1 MRKTLLVLVLIFS
14 LPTYSG
20 EYADQFKLD
29 VLNYL
34 LEQNKTPNKIIKYK
48 DPNGNAA
55 KAVLNPKLNTV
66 KIVAEKLESGVSSDE
81 LLAQH
86 KAILK
91 NYVDA
96 FNKYPG
102 EYDLEYLDSLDQA
115 VQNNLR
121 GYINIE
127 KVNDDAT
134 VDEVQKSVLN
144 SMKPIHKMIGH
155 VLING
160 LQQEISNKKFSQ
172 EFTPLAKDK
181 LILFSNQTAQILDG
195 HN

>member
-1 MRKTLLVLVLIFS
+1 MYIS
-14 LPTYSG
+14 
-20 EYADQFKLD
+20 
-29 VLNYL
+29 NYL
-34 LEQNKTPNKIIKYK
+34 LEQNKTPNKIIKYT
-48 DPNGNAA
+48 DPNGSVA

-66 KIVAEKLESGVSSDE
+66 KIVAEKLESGESSDE
-81 LLAQH
+81 LMTQH

-96 FNKYPG
+96 FNKYPS
-102 EYDLEYLDSLDQA
+102 EYDLEYLDLLDMA

-121 GYINIE
+121 AYINIE

-144 SMKPIHKMIGH
+144 SMKPIHKMIAH

-160 LQQEISNKKFSQ
+160 LQQEINNKK
-172 EFTPLAKDK
+172 
-181 LILFSNQTAQILDG
+181 
-195 HN
+195 